1 MTRPPDGTSGDRSG
15 TGRRGARRGPVA
27 ARVAVPLVSAA
38 AWLALWGLTP
48 GLLAN
53 GVGSLLTDDP
63 SAQVLIES
71 ALALAVLLVLSAVFA
86 RATREAFAPTRL
98 RWAYALPLVLVAVLP
113 LHYDLDLPVGVYL
126 A

>member
-1 MTRPPDGTSGDRSG
+1 MPSDSTVFVDTNVLLYAQDPRDPAKQS
-15 TGRRGARRGPVA
+15 A
-27 ARVAVPLVSAA
+27 AA

-113 LHYDLDLPVGVYL
+113 LHYDLDLPVGVYI